1 LNQIK
6 NSCDASGSKPK
17 GDIMARFVVDLGN
30 MRLSDAQRNA
40 IAGAIQQAVL
50 MQLAPHTA
58 ATGAAAPAAAG
69 SGNYGLFPIKWL
81 GLIYR
86 PQLGQLGQAEN
97 DIEPFAN
104 QQVP

>member
-1 LNQIK
+1 M
-6 NSCDASGSKPK
+6 S
-17 GDIMARFVVDLGN
+17 RFVVDLGN
-30 MRLSDAQRNA
+30 MRLSDAQKDA

-50 MQLAPHTA
+50 TQLASHPAASGTA
-58 ATGAAAPAAAG
+58 APTVAV
-69 SGNYGLFPIKWL
+69 SGNYGLIPIKWK

-97 DIEPFAN
+97 DLEPFAN